1 MFQTLQNMKTDDIL
15 FKTAQELR
23 DASSPKTENNQRIIS
38 FLGNL
43 MARNYR
49 SVYDDTDEDKEIIFK
64 HISNKVEYVKSS
76 KNIIHS
82 TGKKLVYFSIF
93 SNEYFI
99 KMLDDCLKTIVKYT
113 PKLDFDILFITDEF
127 TKSEIEKL
135 GSIKNFS
142 YKYFILDTPQNGIEA
157 SFNKLQII
165 NFSELNN
172 YEKVLYLDVD
182 IWCIKDINIL
192 FNMPMTP
199 GILHVRSNKS
209 KYITSDFTLPTNG
222 LMFLT
227 EKLAQYIL
235 DTPNL
240 TPFNAGQF
248 VFINCSH
255 IQEHIKNTLWLSEI
269 WPGIH
274 FFEQSFMNSYFSL
287 HGLTEQESLS
297 LLVEIISSKFAPAE
311 PKAGEVS
318 GQNIKPDYLRNNSKK
333 QLTVLNAIN
342 SRFAATPDE
351 ISIRSVSNDIK
362 YKKDPT
368 DGVRSKERE
377 MSFAET
383 LKTNYIDL
391 EKKHTADTV
400 LIHFA
405 GWSVNGR
412 QKLHFINTYANAH
425 QLST

>member
-1 MFQTLQNMKTDDIL
+1 
-15 FKTAQELR
+15 
-23 DASSPKTENNQRIIS
+23 
-38 FLGNL
+38 
-43 MARNYR
+43 
-49 SVYDDTDEDKEIIFK
+49 
-64 HISNKVEYVKSS
+64 
-76 KNIIHS
+76 
-82 TGKKLVYFSIF
+82 
-93 SNEYFI
+93 
-99 KMLDDCLKTIVKYT
+99 MLDDCLKTIIKYT
-113 PKLDFDILFITDEF
+113 QKLDFDVLFITDEF
-127 TKSEIEKL
+127 TKNKIEKL
-135 GSIKNFS
+135 ESIKSFS
-142 YKYFILDTPQNGIEA
+142 YKYFILETPRNGIDA

-182 IWCIKDINIL
+182 IWCIKDINII

-274 FFEQSFMNSYFSL
+274 FFEQSFMNTYFCL
-287 HGLTEQESLS
+287 HGLTEQKSLVS
-297 LLVEIISSKFAPAE
+297 LVEIISSKFE
-311 PKAGEVS
+311 PSESTSVS
-318 GQNIKPDYLRNNSKK
+318 GSFQNTKSSTTLKNNAGRSLVVINATNSKFSIEN
-333 QLTVLNAIN
+333 TEA
-342 SRFAATPDE
+342 
-351 ISIRSVSNDIK
+351 SIRS
-362 YKKDPT
+362 
-368 DGVRSKERE
+368 DGVRSKENE
-377 MSFAET
+377 MAFAET

-391 EKKHTADTV
+391 EKKHTDDTV

-405 GWSVNGR
+405 GWSINGR